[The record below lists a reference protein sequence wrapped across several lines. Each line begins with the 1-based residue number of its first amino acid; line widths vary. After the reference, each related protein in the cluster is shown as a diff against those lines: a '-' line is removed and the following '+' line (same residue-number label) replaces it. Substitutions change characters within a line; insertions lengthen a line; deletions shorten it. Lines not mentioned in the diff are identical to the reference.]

1 MNDKVLSPVAVFCY
15 NRPWH
20 IEQTLEALSNNELA
34 SDSIIYIFCDGA
46 KEDATAEQIKQI
58 EEVRRVV
65 RKKQWGGEVH
75 IVESDKNKGLRD
87 SIIGG
92 ASMVIE
98 KYGKV
103 IVLEDDLVTSP
114 FFLKYMNEAL
124 DFYENYKSVFSISAQ
139 SNVDPDFFPK
149 DYPYDVYACQTHMP
163 WGWATWK
170 DRWNLVD
177 WDIDKKLAGRLENEE
192 YMRNAFMRGGEDLY
206 YRSLMERLGGKKVWS
221 VCFSLAHFKYHAVS
235 ITPVISYIRNIGFD
249 GSGEN
254 CGDAQTSPLNHNYY
268 VNAKRDVRFLDV
280 VYMDSRIINRFYSGS
295 ILHRRPF
302 FKRIKNRLVYLIF
315 KKKDTVLKGNVYYK

>member
-1 MNDKVLSPVAVFCY
+1 MNKELSPIAVFCY
-15 NRPWH
+15 HRPWH

-34 SDSIIYIFCDGA
+34 SESIMYIFCDGP
-46 KEDATAEQIKQI
+46 KEDATPEQMKKI
-58 EEVRRVV
+58 EEVRRAV
-65 RKKQWGGEVH
+65 RKKQWAGEVH
-75 IVESDKNKGLRD
+75 IVEAEKNKGLRD

-92 ASMVIE
+92 ASLVIE

-103 IVLEDDLVTSP
+103 IVVEDDLVTSP
-114 FFLKYMNEAL
+114 YFLKYMNEAL
-124 DFYENYKSVFSISAQ
+124 DYYDSYKSVFSISAQ
-139 SNVDPDFFPK
+139 SYMDPDLFPE
-149 DYPYDVYACQTHMP
+149 DYNYDVYACQTHMP
-163 WGWATWK
+163 TGWATWK
-170 DRWNLVD
+170 DRWDLVD

-235 ITPVISYIRNIGFD
+235 ITPVISYIHNIGFD

-254 CGDAQTSPLNHNYY
+254 CGDQRTSPLNHNYY

-280 VYMDSRIINRFYSGS
+280 VYMDSRIINRYYSES
-295 ILHRRPF
+295 MMHRRPF
-302 FKRIKNRLVYLIF
+302 FKRIKNRLVYIVF
-315 KKKDTVLKGNVYYK
+315 KKKDTVLKGKVYYK

>member
-1 MNDKVLSPVAVFCY
+1 MNIGLSPIAVFCY

-20 IEQTLEALSNNELA
+20 IEQTLEALSKNELA
-34 SDSIIYIFCDGA
+34 SESVMYIFCDGP
-46 KEDATAEQIKQI
+46 KENATMEQKKEI
-58 EEVRRVV
+58 EDVRRIV

-114 FFLKYMNEAL
+114 YFLKYMNDAL
-124 DFYENYKSVFSISAQ
+124 VFYENYKSVFSISAQ
-139 SNVDPDFFPK
+139 SNVDPQTFPK
-149 DYPYDVYACQTHMP
+149 DYHYDVYACQTHMP

-170 DRWNLVD
+170 DRWDLID

-192 YMRNAFMRGGEDLY
+192 YMKNAFMRGGEDLY

-221 VCFSLAHFKYHAVS
+221 ICFSLAHFKYHAVS
-235 ITPVISYIRNIGFD
+235 ITPVIPYIHNNGFD
-249 GSGEN
+249 GSGDN
-254 CGDAQTSPLNHNYY
+254 CGDQRTSPLNHNYY

-302 FKRIKNRLVYLIF
+302 LKRIKNRLAYLVF
-315 KKKDTVLKGNVYYK
+315 KKKDTVWKGMVYYK